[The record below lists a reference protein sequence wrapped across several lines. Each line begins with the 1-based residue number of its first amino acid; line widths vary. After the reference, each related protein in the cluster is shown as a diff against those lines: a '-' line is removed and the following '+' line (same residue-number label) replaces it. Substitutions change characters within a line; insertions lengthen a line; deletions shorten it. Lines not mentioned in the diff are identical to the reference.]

1 VVFRVGWILSIVSGE
16 RNARGL
22 AMRSPPRSL
31 RLFGGVGDSY
41 GDLTPASATEGRSQQ
56 AASGGLDVNVAIPIS
71 VRNSVIVPMLPGIRP
86 RTMGQVASLAAW
98 QVTRRDAGAGAKG
111 DVDE

>member
-1 VVFRVGWILSIVSGE
+1 MWLHASQLD
-16 RNARGL
+16 RG
-22 AMRSPPRSL
+22 A
-31 RLFGGVGDSY
+31 F
-41 GDLTPASATEGRSQQ
+41 

-98 QVTRRDAGAGAKG
+98 QVTRHDAGAGAEG
-111 DVDE
+111 DTNE